1 MRHLFFVFIVLFAG
15 IAHGQ
20 EAASYTC
27 PMHPHYISTDADG
40 VCPICGMDLV
50 PVAQASSGDSGREEG
65 IAVSSAMI
73 QTMGVRTAPAEVVS
87 FARQIRAFGRVEP
100 STRAETV
107 VASRVE
113 GWIEDLSVTAE
124 GDRVEKGDLLYRVY
138 SPDLIGAQ
146 QDYLAALRTGADGR
160 IDAAAQRLRSLG
172 MQNAVIASL
181 REGRAVIE
189 RMPVTAEEN
198 GVVAELAVR
207 DGTYVRPGAIILRL
221 QRYDEVWIIASVAEQ
236 DLPAIAEGTLATVS
250 VSAAAVPER
259 EARVDYVYPTVN
271 AETRTGSV
279 RIVLSNENNALR
291 PGAYADVTFAVED
304 RPRLSVPSEAI
315 LRDSRGAHVV
325 IALGGGRFAP
335 RPVQTGLS
343 AMGRTEIIAG
353 LQPGEEIVTSGQ
365 FLLDSESSLREGF
378 AKMSGGLGPEVALS
392 DLPMTEETLAMVD
405 HFVDAALYIH
415 EALVDGYS
423 VQPSFLEPTLRVGET
438 LRARYANTRLS
449 PIILHTEG
457 AVRAAQNADGPEELA
472 AALSDLME
480 GLRPWLLEG
489 APQHYA
495 DNGLALFQTEEDHLW
510 VQEGSGPIN
519 PYGNGVAERI
529 EWPEA
534 MTMGGAPSNRPAMAG
549 HNH

>member
-1 MRHLFFVFIVLFAG
+1 MKQLVLILIVLFAG
-15 IAHGQ
+15 VAHGQ
-20 EAASYTC
+20 EAATYTC

-50 PVAQASSGDSGREEG
+50 PVSEAPSGDSGDQAG
-65 IAVSSAMI
+65 IAVSPAMI

-87 FARQIRAFGRVEP
+87 FARQVRAFGRVEP

-107 VASRVE
+107 AASRVE

-124 GDRVEKGDLLYRVY
+124 GDRVEAGDLLYRVY

-146 QDYLAALRTGADGR
+146 QDYLAALRSGAGGR
-160 IDAAAQRLRSLG
+160 IEAAAQRLRSLG
-172 MQNAVIASL
+172 MQDSVIETL

-198 GVVAELAVR
+198 GVVSALSVR
-207 DGTYVRPGAIILRL
+207 DGTYVTPGDVILRL

-236 DLPAIAEGTLATVS
+236 DLPSIDEGTPATVS

-259 EARVDYVYPTVN
+259 EARVDYVYPTVDPD
-271 AETRTGSV
+271 TRTGRV
-279 RIVLSNENNALR
+279 RIVLSNEDEALR
-291 PGAYADVTFAVED
+291 PGAYADVTFAVDD

-335 RPVQTGLS
+335 RPVQPGLS
-343 AMGRTEIIAG
+343 GLGRTEIVAG
-353 LQPGEEIVTSGQ
+353 LEPGEQIVTSGQ
-365 FLLDSESSLREGF
+365 FLLDSEASLREGF
-378 AKMSGGLGPEVALS
+378 SKMNGGLGPEVPLS
-392 DLPMTEETLAMVD
+392 DLPMTDETLAMVD
-405 HFVDAALYIH
+405 HFVDAALYFH
-415 EALVDGYS
+415 EALVDGYA
-423 VQPSFLEPTLRVGET
+423 VQPSFLDPTLGVGET

-449 PIILHTEG
+449 PILLHAEG
-457 AVRAAQNADGPEELA
+457 AVRAAQAVEGPAELA
-472 AALSDLME
+472 DALSDLME

-495 DNGLALFQTEEDHLW
+495 EEGLTLFRAGEDRLW
-510 VQEGSGPIN
+510 VQEGGDPVN
-519 PYGNGVAERI
+519 PYGDGDAERI
-529 EWPEA
+529 VWPDA
-534 MTMGGAPSNRPAMAG
+534 MAMDNVSDRPAMAG